1 MGGPPA
7 GNTGQTGRRTG
18 FVMAKNE
25 ISHIGRV
32 KEMTPESTVVE
43 IVSSSACSACHAKGV
58 CGVSEEKVKEIEVP
72 TDPYATWK
80 PGDEVRVMLKQ
91 TMGLKAVWI
100 SYVVPLL
107 ILMIL
112 ILTLSAV
119 NVGEVYAGV
128 VSIAA
133 VAVYYLVIYLFRDRL
148 ARDFVF
154 YLKEK

>member
-1 MGGPPA
+1 MILDEVGGS
-7 GNTGQTGRRTG
+7 GLIKE
-18 FVMAKNE
+18 FMSKNE

-43 IVSSSACSACHAKGV
+43 IISSSACSACHAKGL

-72 TDPYATWK
+72 TDPYATWNV
-80 PGDEVRVMLKQ
+80 GDEVRVMLRQ

-100 SYVVPLL
+100 SYVIPLL

-119 NVGEVYAGV
+119 KLHEALVGL
-128 VSIAA
+128 VSVCA
-133 VAVYYLVIYLFRDRL
+133 VAVYYLVIYLMKDRL
-148 ARDFVF
+148 AKDFVF

>member
-1 MGGPPA
+1 MILDEVGGS
-7 GNTGQTGRRTG
+7 GLIKE
-18 FVMAKNE
+18 FMSKNE

-43 IVSSSACSACHAKGV
+43 IISSSACSACHAKGQ

-72 TDPYATWK
+72 TDPYATWNV
-80 PGDEVRVMLKQ
+80 GDEVRVMLRQ

-100 SYVVPLL
+100 SYVIPLL

-119 NVGEVYAGV
+119 KLHEALVGL
-128 VSIAA
+128 VSVCA
-133 VAVYYLVIYLFRDRL
+133 VAVYYLVIYLMKDRL
-148 ARDFVF
+148 AKDFVF

>member
-1 MGGPPA
+1 MVQIWNPLKK
-7 GNTGQTGRRTG
+7 QY
-18 FVMAKNE
+18 MSKNE

-43 IVSSSACSACHAKGV
+43 IISSSACSACHAKGL

-72 TDPYATWK
+72 TDPYATWNV
-80 PGDEVRVMLKQ
+80 GDEVRVMLRQ

-119 NVGEVYAGV
+119 NVKEIYAGL

-133 VAVYYLVIYLFRDRL
+133 VAVYYLVIYLLRNRL
-148 ARDFVF
+148 AKGFVF

>member
-1 MGGPPA
+1 
-7 GNTGQTGRRTG
+7 
-18 FVMAKNE
+18 MARVWNPLKKQYMSKNE

-43 IVSSSACSACHAKGV
+43 IISSSACSACHAKGL
-58 CGVSEEKVKEIEVP
+58 CGVSEEKVKDIEVP
-72 TDPYATWK
+72 TDPYATWNV
-80 PGDEVRVMLKQ
+80 GDEVRAMLRQ

-119 NVGEVYAGV
+119 NVKEIYAGL

-133 VAVYYLVIYLFRDRL
+133 VAVYYLVIYLLRNRL
-148 ARDFVF
+148 AKDFVF

>member
-1 MGGPPA
+1 MILDEVGGS
-7 GNTGQTGRRTG
+7 GLIKE
-18 FVMAKNE
+18 FMSKNE

-43 IVSSSACSACHAKGV
+43 IISSSACSACHAKGL

-72 TDPYATWK
+72 TDPYATWNV
-80 PGDEVRVMLKQ
+80 GDEVRVMLRQ

-119 NVGEVYAGV
+119 KLHEALVGL
-128 VSIAA
+128 VSVCA
-133 VAVYYLVIYLFRDRL
+133 VAVYYLVIYLMKDRL
-148 ARDFVF
+148 AKDFVF

>member
-1 MGGPPA
+1 MVQIWNPLKK
-7 GNTGQTGRRTG
+7 QY
-18 FVMAKNE
+18 MSKNE

-43 IVSSSACSACHAKGV
+43 IISSSACSACHAKGL

-72 TDPYATWK
+72 TDPYATWNV
-80 PGDEVRVMLKQ
+80 GDEVRVMLRQ

-119 NVGEVYAGV
+119 NVKEIYAGL

-133 VAVYYLVIYLFRDRL
+133 VAVYYLVIYLLRNRL
-148 ARDFVF
+148 AKDFVF

>member
-1 MGGPPA
+1 MS
-7 GNTGQTGRRTG
+7 
-18 FVMAKNE
+18 KNE

-43 IVSSSACSACHAKGV
+43 IISSSACSACHAKGL

-72 TDPYATWK
+72 TDPYATWNV
-80 PGDEVRVMLKQ
+80 GDEVRVMLRQ

-119 NVGEVYAGV
+119 NVKEIYAGL

-133 VAVYYLVIYLFRDRL
+133 VAVYYLVIYLLRNRL
-148 ARDFVF
+148 AKDFVF

>member
-1 MGGPPA
+1 MS
-7 GNTGQTGRRTG
+7 
-18 FVMAKNE
+18 KNE

-43 IVSSSACSACHAKGV
+43 IISSSACSACHAKGL

-72 TDPYATWK
+72 TDPYATWNV
-80 PGDEVRVMLKQ
+80 GDEVRVMLRQ

-119 NVGEVYAGV
+119 NVKEICAGL

-133 VAVYYLVIYLFRDRL
+133 VAVYYLVIYLLRNRL
-148 ARDFVF
+148 AKDFVF

>member
-1 MGGPPA
+1 MS
-7 GNTGQTGRRTG
+7 
-18 FVMAKNE
+18 KNE

-43 IVSSSACSACHAKGV
+43 IISSSACSACHAKGL

-72 TDPYATWK
+72 TDPYATWNV
-80 PGDEVRVMLKQ
+80 GDEVRVMLRQ

-119 NVGEVYAGV
+119 NVKEIYAGL

-133 VAVYYLVIYLFRDRL
+133 VAVYYLVIYLLRNRL
-148 ARDFVF
+148 AKGFVF

>member
-1 MGGPPA
+1 
-7 GNTGQTGRRTG
+7 
-18 FVMAKNE
+18 
-25 ISHIGRV
+25 
-32 KEMTPESTVVE
+32 MTPESTVVE
-43 IVSSSACSACHAKGV
+43 IISSSACSACHAKGL

-72 TDPYATWK
+72 TDPYATWNV
-80 PGDEVRVMLKQ
+80 GDEVRVMLRQ

-119 NVGEVYAGV
+119 NVKEIYAGL

-133 VAVYYLVIYLFRDRL
+133 VAVYYLVIYLLRNRL
-148 ARDFVF
+148 AKDFVF

>member
-1 MGGPPA
+1 MS
-7 GNTGQTGRRTG
+7 
-18 FVMAKNE
+18 KNE

-43 IVSSSACSACHAKGV
+43 IISSSACSACHAKGL

-72 TDPYATWK
+72 TDPYATWNV
-80 PGDEVRVMLKQ
+80 GDEVRVMLRQ

-119 NVGEVYAGV
+119 NVKEIYAGL
-128 VSIAA
+128 VSIAT
-133 VAVYYLVIYLFRDRL
+133 VAVYYLVIYLLRNRL
-148 ARDFVF
+148 AKDFVF

>member
-1 MGGPPA
+1 MILDEVGGS
-7 GNTGQTGRRTG
+7 GLIKE
-18 FVMAKNE
+18 FMSKNE

-43 IVSSSACSACHAKGV
+43 IISSSACSACHAKGL

-72 TDPYATWK
+72 TDPYATWNV
-80 PGDEVRVMLKQ
+80 GDEVRVMLRQ

-100 SYVVPLL
+100 SYVIPLL

-119 NVGEVYAGV
+119 NVKEIYAGL

-133 VAVYYLVIYLFRDRL
+133 VAVYYLVIYLLRNRL
-148 ARDFVF
+148 AKDFVF

>member
-1 MGGPPA
+1 
-7 GNTGQTGRRTG
+7 
-18 FVMAKNE
+18 
-25 ISHIGRV
+25 
-32 KEMTPESTVVE
+32 
-43 IVSSSACSACHAKGV
+43 
-58 CGVSEEKVKEIEVP
+58 
-72 TDPYATWK
+72 
-80 PGDEVRVMLKQ
+80 MLRQ

-119 NVGEVYAGV
+119 NVKEIYAGL

-133 VAVYYLVIYLFRDRL
+133 VAVYYLVIYLLRNRL
-148 ARDFVF
+148 AKDFVF

>member
-1 MGGPPA
+1 MS
-7 GNTGQTGRRTG
+7 N
-18 FVMAKNE
+18 NE
-25 ISHIGRV
+25 LSHIGRV

-43 IVSSSACSACHAKGV
+43 IISSSACSDCHAKGL

-72 TDPYATWK
+72 TDPYATWNV
-80 PGDEVRVMLKQ
+80 GDEVRVMLRQ

-119 NVGEVYAGV
+119 NVKEIYAGL

-133 VAVYYLVIYLFRDRL
+133 VAVYYLVIYLLRNRL
-148 ARDFVF
+148 AKDFVF

>member
-1 MGGPPA
+1 MILDEVGGS
-7 GNTGQTGRRTG
+7 GLIKE
-18 FVMAKNE
+18 FMLKNE

-43 IVSSSACSACHAKGV
+43 IISSSACSACHAKGL

-72 TDPYATWK
+72 TDPYATWNV
-80 PGDEVRVMLKQ
+80 GDEVRVMLRQ

-100 SYVVPLL
+100 SYVIPLL

-119 NVGEVYAGV
+119 KLHEALVGL
-128 VSIAA
+128 VSVCA
-133 VAVYYLVIYLFRDRL
+133 VAVYYLVIYLMKDRL
-148 ARDFVF
+148 AKDFVF

>member
-1 MGGPPA
+1 MILDEVGGS
-7 GNTGQTGRRTG
+7 GLIKE
-18 FVMAKNE
+18 FMLKNE

-43 IVSSSACSACHAKGV
+43 IISSSACSACHAKGL

-72 TDPYATWK
+72 TDPYATWNV
-80 PGDEVRVMLKQ
+80 GDEVRVMLRQ

-100 SYVVPLL
+100 SYVIPLI

-119 NVGEVYAGV
+119 KLHEALVGL
-128 VSIAA
+128 VSVCA
-133 VAVYYLVIYLFRDRL
+133 VAVYYLVIYLMKDRL
-148 ARDFVF
+148 AKDFVF

>member
-1 MGGPPA
+1 MVQIWNPLKK
-7 GNTGQTGRRTG
+7 QY
-18 FVMAKNE
+18 MSKNE

-43 IVSSSACSACHAKGV
+43 IISSSACSACHAKGL

-72 TDPYATWK
+72 TDPYATWNV
-80 PGDEVRVMLKQ
+80 GDEVRVMLRQ

-119 NVGEVYAGV
+119 SVHEIYVGLVSVGV
-128 VSIAA
+128 VAA
-133 VAVYYLVIYLFRDRL
+133 YYLVLYLLRDRL
-148 ARDFVF
+148 ANEFVF